1 MSALDERL
9 IPMKPIKDILTTH
22 GVPVD
27 DPNDATLSGGEYAQA
42 IIASALVRQ
51 WDRLDGHQQRG
62 IVDALEASTAVT
74 EEAES
79 WARDRLRPTE

>member
-1 MSALDERL
+1 
-9 IPMKPIKDILTTH
+9 MKPINDLLATH

-27 DPNDATLSGGEYAQA
+27 DPDDATLSSGEHAQA
-42 IIASALVRQ
+42 IIVAALVEQ

-62 IVDALEASTAVT
+62 IVEALEASIAVT
-74 EEAES
+74 EEAEG